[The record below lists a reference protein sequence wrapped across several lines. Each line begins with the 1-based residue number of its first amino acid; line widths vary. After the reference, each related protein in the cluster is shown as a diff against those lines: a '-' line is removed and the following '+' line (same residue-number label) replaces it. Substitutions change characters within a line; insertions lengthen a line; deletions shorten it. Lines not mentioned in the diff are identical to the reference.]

1 MVGLRWPTG
10 DEYHNQSGAFTTRV
24 HPAEF
29 GRMAEVDTAS
39 HFSDDDRSLAA
50 DSWSVKSEY
59 GSVLD
64 SEDQRQADGEGLGT
78 SSFRTVDYSFDKEY
92 EDEIEQSTLGLQSHW
107 DATYAEELTN
117 FHEHGDAGEIWFGD
131 GVMDTMAAWT
141 AKICTSVAAGL
152 CADNLDGFSLL
163 SISDLDIFTESR
175 MASELASWN
184 VLDIGTGNGVL
195 LHALAKQGFTNLTGI
210 DYSEGAVELAKAVAE
225 RNNYSD
231 VKFMVDDILETKLHS
246 QFKLITDKG
255 TLDAIG
261 LHPEGAQR
269 RVMYWKAV
277 SKLIAPGGVLVI
289 TSCNNTKDELVDE
302 ACSYMQSPTIGTF
315 YLRGEDAVSTSSTS
329 SSSSD
334 VQPVFHYID
343 HVKTYPTF
351 RFGGIEGTRVSTV
364 AFLRASA

>member
-1 MVGLRWPTG
+1 MVGLRWPASE
-10 DEYHNQSGAFTTRV
+10 DYHHQGPAFTARV
-24 HPAEF
+24 QPAEF

-64 SEDQRQADGEGLGT
+64 LEDQRQADGEGLGT
-78 SSFRTVDYSFDKEY
+78 SSFRNIDYSYDKEDDY
-92 EDEIEQSTLGLQSHW
+92 EVEQSMLGLQSHW

-117 FHEHGDAGEIWFGD
+117 FHEHGDAGEIWFGE
-131 GVMDTMAAWT
+131 GVMETMAAWT
-141 AKICTSVAAGL
+141 AKICTSVAAGH
-152 CADNLDGFSLL
+152 CADNLDTFSLL
-163 SISDLDIFTESR
+163 SISDLDIFSESR
-175 MASELASWN
+175 MVSELASWN

-195 LHALAKQGFTNLTGI
+195 LHALAKQGFTNLTGT
-210 DYSEGAVELAKAVAE
+210 DYSEGAIELAKVVAV

-231 VKFMVDDILETKLHS
+231 IKFMVDDILETKLHS

-289 TSCNNTKDELVDE
+289 TSCNSTKDELVDE

-343 HVKTYPTF
+343 HVKTYPVF